1 MGLVVFLAK
10 NAHGARNKYHALVK
24 LDFRNPPGFC
34 PALPKSK
41 KQIMFSPFGSTA
53 RGGGKRFKS
62 YMDANWN
69 VTDFVWVLLPYFFSQ
84 CCAGQ
89 LGKKMETMRPTQY

>member
-1 MGLVVFLAK
+1 MFLAK

-24 LDFRNPPGFC
+24 LDLRNPPGFC

-69 VTDFVWVLLPYFFSQ
+69 VTDFVWVLLPYFFRNVARVN
-84 CCAGQ
+84 CA
-89 LGKKMETMRPTQY
+89 LGKRMETMRPTQY